1 MESQKIKDLFAG
13 ERFGCGLGH
22 YWITGSR
29 SQMKHNASLNRL
41 EYKLACLL
49 KEEDEVRKAKFIEYG
64 RYLEAY
70 KQVGLR
76 KELRGIISEQNDTI
90 KLYKKADDKSGRLK
104 DILLLRITELNRK
117 VDSKELLNQELT
129 RQIEELNGK
138 NKSLLAE
145 LKGQQSKNRAQED
158 RLEHLKS
165 LNYDL
170 LDANDKLKRTN
181 KALLTACDKYY
192 EELTEARG
200 GQENTCNCN
209 KNKTEDK
216 NV

>member
-1 MESQKIKDLFAG
+1 MMENQKIKDLFAG
-13 ERFGCGLGH
+13 ERFGCGLG
-22 YWITGSR
+22 YYRITGSR
-29 SQMKHNASLNRL
+29 SQREHNASLNRL

-49 KEEDEVRKAKFIEYG
+49 KAEDAERKAKIIAQG
-64 RYLEAY
+64 RALEAL
-70 KQVGLR
+70 KAER
-76 KELRGIISEQNDTI
+76 KELRGIISEV
-90 KLYKKADDKSGRLK
+90 
-104 DILLLRITELNRK
+104 LR
-117 VDSKELLNQELT
+117 D
-129 RQIEELNGK
+129 
-138 NKSLLAE
+138 E

-158 RLEHLKS
+158 RLEHLKA

-200 GQENTCNCN
+200 GQEHTCNCN